1 MKQYSTKVAA
11 LLVTTIC
18 MFSYSKA
25 VFASESFGES
35 LLNAVIKEV
44 TKEIVGDTDNKDPLP
59 PTKPAAAPVVQAKLP
74 PPAPVY
80 HRPRKAKQL
89 WEQYKDWNAYVETFM
104 SGGGDWVT
112 NCSIH
117 TGGDGSDSI
126 STGLTWGEPLSSVT
140 YSEATARGYATR
152 LQREQKVTW
161 AVRRGSK
168 IRKYQG
174 ETDTGHDNTGIPY
187 ATNTVYTN
195 YNDDDDKVLR
205 LFRDFAKGREVV
217 LVDDSTGADLYIA
230 SLSGF
235 SAAYRK
241 MSVWCGFSSDPVLR

>member
-1 MKQYSTKVAA
+1 MKQYSAKLVV
-11 LLVTTIC
+11 LLVSAIC
-18 MFSYSKA
+18 IFSYSKA
-25 VFASESFGES
+25 AISSETFGES

-44 TKEIVGDTDNKDPLP
+44 AKEIVGDTDNKDPAP
-59 PTKPAAAPVVQAKLP
+59 PSKPVAAPVVKVKVP

-89 WEQYKDWNAYVETFM
+89 WEQYKDWHAYVETFM

-112 NCSIH
+112 NCSIR
-117 TGGDGSDSI
+117 TGGDGGDSI
-126 STGLTWGEPLSSVT
+126 RTGLTWGEPLSSVT

-152 LQREQKVTW
+152 LQGKQEVTW

-168 IRKYQG
+168 ISRYKG
-174 ETDTGHDNTGIPY
+174 ETHAGHDDSGIPF
-187 ATNTVYTN
+187 ATNTVTRN
-195 YNDDDDKVLR
+195 YLDDDNKVLR

-217 LVDDSTGADLYIA
+217 IVDDYSGGDLYVG

-235 SAAYRK
+235 SAAYRR
-241 MSVWCGFSSDPVLR
+241 MSVWCGFSPYPVLR